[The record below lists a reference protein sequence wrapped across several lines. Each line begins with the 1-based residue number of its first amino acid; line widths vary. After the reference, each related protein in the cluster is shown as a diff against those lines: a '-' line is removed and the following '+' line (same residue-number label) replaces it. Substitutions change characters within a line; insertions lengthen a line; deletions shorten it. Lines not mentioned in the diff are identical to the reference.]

1 MTNPQHANIIYH
13 QGFDSEGKCVSR
25 GLRSTSDPNRDLH
38 VMHAALE
45 LVQAVNL
52 RNVDI
57 PPNTLYRLLVGTDY
71 KCGAPVPL
79 GLEPQHAANSE
90 ELNAVDLLRVA
101 DRTLNRLRGLLSKS
115 TDDDIVAAVSE
126 LLVQAGAMRTELS
139 EKAGQVEELQNAVN
153 LARQELVR
161 NKDTQQKLN
170 YWHAISRK
178 YANLYG
184 VDANEAED
192 PSTMFN
198 AVRKAVEDAGA
209 FKKNIEDIVGGNVKL
224 TINRSGQHNAKWS
237 VHVDTIIH
245 SNISPRVYIAD
256 KLIDAVQD
264 AWSHE
269 TDNDF

>member
-1 MTNPQHANIIYH
+1 MSQHANTIYH
-13 QGFDSEGKCVSR
+13 QGHDAEGKRVAY
-25 GLRSTSDPNRDLH
+25 GARSTSNAGRDLH
-38 VMHAALE
+38 IMNAALE
-45 LVQAVNL
+45 LEQAINL
-52 RNVDI
+52 RGVDI
-57 PPNTLYRLLVGTDY
+57 DPYTFYRLIVGQPY
-71 KCGAPVPL
+71 KAVPL

-139 EKAGQVEELQNAVN
+139 EARGQVDELQNAVN